1 MLLADGLEA
10 AFLGVGR
17 RCGQKDVAVY
27 SIPKAID
34 LLVTRDGMSAE
45 EAEEYLEFNSIGA
58 WVGDETPIW
67 LEITTLEEWDE

>member
-1 MLLADGLEA
+1 
-10 AFLGVGR
+10 
-17 RCGQKDVAVY
+17 VAVY

-58 WVGDETPIW
+58 WVGDETPVW
-67 LEITTLEEWDE
+67 LEITTLEEWDA

>member
-1 MLLADGLEA
+1 MLLADGLDE
-10 AFLGVGR
+10 AFLGVGKR
-17 RCGQKDVAVY
+17 GCQKDVAVY

-34 LLVTRDGMSAE
+34 VLVQRDGMSAE

-67 LEITTLEEWDE
+67 LEITTLEEWDT